1 MLDLRLVRDDPER
14 VKAALAKRGPG
25 VADQV
30 DRLLEAD
37 AERRR
42 LVTEVEAL
50 RAEQKRRGREVA
62 KAAPDERER
71 VLAGLRELSDR
82 LDAPRTACAPP
93 TPPWPRS
100 RPACPT
106 RPRRPSRPA
115 ARRTRS
121 SCAGSAPRNFDFP
134 VRDHLELGE
143 LLGAIDTVR
152 AAKVSGARF
161 GYLVGPGALLE
172 FALVRFAMERLTA
185 AGFVPMVPPVLV
197 RREAMF
203 GTGFLPTDEQQ
214 IFRTADDDLYLAG
227 TSEVPLV
234 SYHSDELLDPATLPL
249 RYAGF
254 STCFRREA
262 GSYGK
267 DTRGIFR
274 VHQFDKV
281 EMVSFVLPED
291 SAREHELLL
300 ARGGDPPGPG
310 AALPGGRHRRRR
322 PRRLGRPQV
331 RLRGLDPLPGHLARA
346 HLDLELHR
354 LPGPPH
360 RLPGQRAR
368 RQPPPHTLNGTAVA
382 VGRTIV
388 ALLENHQ
395 QPDGSV
401 RVPVA
406 LRAYLDTD
414 LIKPAGSR
422 HHCRGRRVVLLGQA
436 AHRPATHGCGDG
448 HAGDADADARIQ
460 EPASSR
466 PGHAGPQGQPA
477 TTAAADAPAAT
488 DARAGRMQGR
498 SGHRAG

>member
-1 MLDLRLVRDDPER
+1 MLDLKLVRDDPER

-25 VADQV
+25 AAGEV

-37 AERRR
+37 AGRRR

-62 KAAPDERER
+62 KAAPDERQQ
-71 VLAGLRELSDR
+71 VLAGLKELSDR
-82 LDAPRTACAPP
+82 LDAAEERLRAAEAALVEVQARMPNLPEEATPAGGEEDAVELRQVGTPRD
-93 TPPWPRS
+93 
-100 RPACPT
+100 
-106 RPRRPSRPA
+106 
-115 ARRTRS
+115 
-121 SCAGSAPRNFDFP
+121 FDFP

-214 IFRTADDDLYLAG
+214 IFRTADDDLYLVG

-234 SYHSDELLDPATLPL
+234 SYHSDELLDPGALPI

-281 EMVSFVLPED
+281 EMVSFVLPEA
-291 SAREHELLL
+291 SATEHELLL
-300 ARGGDPPGPG
+300 AREEEILQ
-310 AALPGGRHRRRR
+310 A
-322 PRRLGRPQV
+322 
-331 RLRGLDPLPGHLARA
+331 
-346 HLDLELHR
+346 LELPYR
-354 LPGPPH
+354 VVDIAAGDLGGSAARKFDCEAWIPSQGTY
-360 RLPGQRAR
+360 RELTSTSNCTDYQAR
-368 RQPPPHTLNGTAVA
+368 RIGCRVRGQEGNRPLHTLNGTAVA
-382 VGRTIV
+382 VGRTII

-395 QPDGSV
+395 RPDGSV
-401 RVPVA
+401 RVPDA
-406 LRAYLDTD
+406 LQPYLGTD
-414 LIKPAGSR
+414 LI
-422 HHCRGRRVVLLGQA
+422 
-436 AHRPATHGCGDG
+436 
-448 HAGDADADARIQ
+448 
-460 EPASSR
+460 
-466 PGHAGPQGQPA
+466 QP
-477 TTAAADAPAAT
+477 
-488 DARAGRMQGR
+488 
-498 SGHRAG
+498 SK

>member
-1 MLDLRLVRDDPER
+1 MLDLKAVRDDPER

-25 VADQV
+25 AAELV
-30 DRLLEAD
+30 DRLLEAN
-37 AERRR
+37 AVRRR
-42 LVTEVEAL
+42 LVGEVDAL

-62 KAAPDERER
+62 RAAPGEREQ
-71 VLAGLRELSDR
+71 VLAGLKELSDR
-82 LDAPRTACAPP
+82 LDGAEARLRAAEAELAEILARAPNVPDPA
-93 TPPWPRS
+93 TPAGGEEDSVELRRIGTPRD
-100 RPACPT
+100 
-106 RPRRPSRPA
+106 
-115 ARRTRS
+115 
-121 SCAGSAPRNFDFP
+121 FDFP

-152 AAKVSGARF
+152 AAKVSGTRF

-214 IFRTADDDLYLAG
+214 LFRTADDD
-227 TSEVPLV
+227 
-234 SYHSDELLDPATLPL
+234 L

-281 EMVSFVLPED
+281 EMVSFVLPEA
-291 SAREHELLL
+291 SATEHELLL
-300 ARGGDPPGPG
+300 AREEEILQ
-310 AALPGGRHRRRR
+310 A
-322 PRRLGRPQV
+322 
-331 RLRGLDPLPGHLARA
+331 
-346 HLDLELHR
+346 LELPYR
-354 LPGPPH
+354 VVDIAAGDLGSSAARKFDCEAWIPSQGTY
-360 RLPGQRAR
+360 RELTSTSNCTDYQAR
-368 RQPPPHTLNGTAVA
+368 RIGCRVREPEGNRPLHTLNGTAVA

-401 RVPVA
+401 RVPTA
-406 LRAYLDTD
+406 LQRHLGTD
-414 LIKPAGSR
+414 LI
-422 HHCRGRRVVLLGQA
+422 
-436 AHRPATHGCGDG
+436 
-448 HAGDADADARIQ
+448 
-460 EPASSR
+460 
-466 PGHAGPQGQPA
+466 QP
-477 TTAAADAPAAT
+477 TK
-488 DARAGRMQGR
+488 
-498 SGHRAG
+498 

>member
-1 MLDLRLVRDDPER
+1 MLDLKLVREDPER

-25 VADQV
+25 MADQV

-37 AERRR
+37 AARRR
-42 LVTEVEAL
+42 LVTEVDAL
-50 RAEQKRRGREVA
+50 RAQQKRRGKEVA
-62 KAAPDERER
+62 RATPEERER
-71 VLAGLRELSDR
+71 LLGGLKELSAR
-82 LDAPRTACAPP
+82 LDEAEARLRAAEAELAELQARIPNLPDPATPVGGEEDSAELRRVG
-93 TPPWPRS
+93 TPP
-100 RPACPT
+100 A
-106 RPRRPSRPA
+106 
-115 ARRTRS
+115 
-121 SCAGSAPRNFDFP
+121 FDFP

-161 GYLVGPGALLE
+161 GYLLGQGALLE
-172 FALVRFAMERLTA
+172 FALVRFAMDRLVA
-185 AGFVPMVPPVLV
+185 AGFVPVVPPVLV

-234 SYHSDELLDPATLPL
+234 SYHSDELLDPGALPL

-281 EMVSFVLPED
+281 EMVSFVLPD
-291 SAREHELLL
+291 ASADEHELLL
-300 ARGGDPPGPG
+300 AQEEEILQ
-310 AALPGGRHRRRR
+310 A
-322 PRRLGRPQV
+322 
-331 RLRGLDPLPGHLARA
+331 
-346 HLDLELHR
+346 LELPYR
-354 LPGPPH
+354 VVDIAAGDLGGSAARKFDCEAWIPSQVTY
-360 RLPGQRAR
+360 RELTSTSNCTDYQAR
-368 RQPPPHTLNGTAVA
+368 RIGCRVRQADGNRPVHTLNGTAVA

-401 RVPVA
+401 RVPKA
-406 LRAYLDTD
+406 LQGYLGTD
-414 LIKPAGSR
+414 LI
-422 HHCRGRRVVLLGQA
+422 
-436 AHRPATHGCGDG
+436 
-448 HAGDADADARIQ
+448 
-460 EPASSR
+460 EP
-466 PGHAGPQGQPA
+466 GG
-477 TTAAADAPAAT
+477 
-488 DARAGRMQGR
+488 
-498 SGHRAG
+498 